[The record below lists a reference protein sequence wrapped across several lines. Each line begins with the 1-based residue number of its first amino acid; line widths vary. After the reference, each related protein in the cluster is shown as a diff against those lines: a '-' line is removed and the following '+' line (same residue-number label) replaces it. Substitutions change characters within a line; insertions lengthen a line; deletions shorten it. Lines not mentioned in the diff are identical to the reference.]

1 MSRLTE
7 ALREKSK
14 RGWHE
19 TRRLGWAIFGLVAL
33 LLILPGGDPQS
44 HWTLLRFKTG
54 MVLAAVIVAHL
65 VRSQML
71 PYLDFSAA
79 LESGDTGRAV
89 GAAIVV
95 GLLYAAII
103 LAFSLGL

>member
-7 ALREKSK
+7 ILREKSK
-14 RGWHE
+14 RGWWE
-19 TRRLGWAIFGLVAL
+19 ARRLGWAILGLMAL
-33 LLILPGGDPQS
+33 LLILPSGDPQS

-71 PYLDFSAA
+71 PYLHLGED
-79 LESGDTGRAV
+79 LRSGDLGRAL
-89 GAAIVV
+89 GSAIVV
-95 GLLYAAII
+95 AALYLAII